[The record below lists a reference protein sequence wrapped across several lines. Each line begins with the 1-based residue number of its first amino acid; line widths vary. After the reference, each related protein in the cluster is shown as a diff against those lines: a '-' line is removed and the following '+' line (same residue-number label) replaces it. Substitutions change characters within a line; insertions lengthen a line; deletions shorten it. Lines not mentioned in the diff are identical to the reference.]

1 MQAEEGMVW
10 ASVTGVQAGGGAIW
24 MLASSQF
31 LLALALSPTL
41 ASPVA
46 RVRVTPLSSTLVA
59 AFTVV
64 TPGMPELRVTEQLP
78 VSSTISQQHAP
89 RPQCPLTI
97 LYRLLLQTIALT

>member
-78 VSSTISQQHAP
+78 VSSTVAQLGALRAP
-89 RPQCPLTI
+89 GPPTTLKVITLPPVTLT
-97 LYRLLLQTIALT
+97 

>member
-10 ASVTGVQAGGGAIW
+10 ASVTGVKAAGGEIW

-46 RVRVTPLSSTLVA
+46 RVRVTPFSSTLVA

-64 TPGMPELRVTEQLP
+64 TPGVAERSEEHTPELQTHLTLVSRLMLP
-78 VSSTISQQHAP
+78 QHITSP
-89 RPQCPLTI
+89 N
-97 LYRLLLQTIALT
+97 

>member
-1 MQAEEGMVW
+1 
-10 ASVTGVQAGGGAIW
+10 

-64 TPGMPELRVTEQLP
+64 TPGVAEVSVTEQLP
-78 VSSTISQQHAP
+78 VPPAVAQLGALRP
-89 RPQCPLTI
+89 RGPPRRV
-97 LYRLLLQTIALT
+97 RLMMVAAAAFSKPEPALSVTFPRQRR